1 VIKETICWFHG
12 VMPWARAW
20 MKDVRESTTVAGA
33 RFLLAASLAP
43 SPHILRH
50 QQNAF
55 DLTGSDVKTF
65 IEASD
70 RKHVI

>member
-1 VIKETICWFHG
+1 
-12 VMPWARAW
+12 
-20 MKDVRESTTVAGA
+20 MKDVRDSTTVAGA